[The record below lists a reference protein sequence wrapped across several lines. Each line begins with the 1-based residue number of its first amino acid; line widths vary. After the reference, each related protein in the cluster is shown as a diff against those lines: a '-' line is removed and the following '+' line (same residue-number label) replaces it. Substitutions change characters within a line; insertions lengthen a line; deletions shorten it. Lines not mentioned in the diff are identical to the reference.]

1 MAKLLGLRANR
12 RGRPRAEKQ
21 TKVAES
27 VWDNVHASVKAE
39 GRSGSGKGGRGDEG
53 VEEAEVVSEGLEGE
67 SDVAGGSNVCQLP
80 QKAAL
85 PSTSKK
91 WLKLD

>member
-21 TKVAES
+21 TKVARNL
-27 VWDNVHASVKAE
+27 WDNVHASVKAE
-39 GRSGSGKGGRGDEG
+39 GHSGFGWKGRGDEG
-53 VEEAEVVSEGLEGE
+53 VEEVEFVSEVLEGK
-67 SDVAGGSNVCQLP
+67 SDVGGGSNGCQLP